1 MVSGISSQ
9 YYASKRSSMLCGLLA
24 MDLMLRFGYHNL
36 GGGCVGLTSCA
47 CNVVF

>member
-1 MVSGISSQ
+1 
-9 YYASKRSSMLCGLLA
+9 MLCGLLA